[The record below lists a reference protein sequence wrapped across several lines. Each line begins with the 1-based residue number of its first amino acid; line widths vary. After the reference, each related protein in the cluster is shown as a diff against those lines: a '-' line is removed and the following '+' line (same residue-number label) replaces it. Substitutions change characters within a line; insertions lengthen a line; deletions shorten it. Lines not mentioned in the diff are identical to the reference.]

1 MRKEERSMRVT
12 NGKSFFV
19 GIFVI
24 LALFCLAQDLLR
36 AEIGENPE
44 SLKIE
49 NWVEARTVE
58 APWASPW
65 HPNLTLQV
73 SLDALWANSYSP
85 TGKPVELCPSGQ
97 LDLAL
102 VDSFHL
108 ARIGDQ
114 TLRNSSSDFG
124 PQRPSL
130 ESTGKYK
137 SSDSIF
143 TTTLLMTAALNI
155 ADYVL
160 TSEALCYGGV
170 VEGNPMMKN
179 IVKDPY
185 VFAAAKVGVSALN
198 FYLMKN
204 LYKKNRTLAW
214 VLTTVTN
221 FAMTYVVA
229 NNIRV
234 LSDAKNITSFA
245 QRPSGE
251 FLFTHGQARGTLP
264 FGSVRSCPCR
274 FLSSG
279 QDR

>member
-1 MRKEERSMRVT
+1 MRKEERAMRVT
-12 NGKSFFV
+12 YGKSFFV

-24 LALFCLAQDLLR
+24 LTLFCLTQDLLR

-49 NWVEARTVE
+49 NCVEAWSVKI
-58 APWASPW
+58 PWASPW
-65 HPNLTLQV
+65 HLNLTLRV
-73 SLDALWANSYSP
+73 SLDALRANSYSP
-85 TGKPVELCPSGQ
+85 TAKPVELCSSDQ

-108 ARIGDQ
+108 GRVGDQ

-124 PQRPSL
+124 PQRPFL
-130 ESTGKYK
+130 ESIGKYK

-143 TTTLLMTAALNI
+143 TTTLLMTIALNT

-160 TSEALCYGGV
+160 TRKALRYAGV
-170 VEGNPMMKN
+170 AEGNPMMKN
-179 IVKDPY
+179 IAKDPY
-185 VFAAAKVGVSALN
+185 VFAAVKVGVSALN

-229 NNIRV
+229 HNIRV

-245 QRPSGE
+245 RRPSGE
-251 FLFTHGQARGTLP
+251 FLFTHGQARGALP
-264 FGSVRSCPCR
+264 FGSVKPCLCG

>member
-1 MRKEERSMRVT
+1 MHKKERAMRVKY
-12 NGKSFFV
+12 GKSFFV

-24 LALFCLAQDLLR
+24 LTLFCLTQDLLR

-44 SLKIE
+44 SLKIGNCAE
-49 NWVEARTVE
+49 AQSVEI
-58 APWASPW
+58 PWTSSW

-85 TGKPVELCPSGQ
+85 TGKPVELCSSDQ

-108 ARIGDQ
+108 ARVGDQ

-124 PQRPSL
+124 PQRSSL
-130 ESTGKYK
+130 ESIGKSK
-137 SSDSIF
+137 FSDSIF

-160 TSEALCYGGV
+160 TRESLRYDRVA
-170 VEGNPMMKN
+170 EGNPMMKN

-185 VFAAAKVGVSALN
+185 VFAAAKVGVCALN
-198 FYLMKN
+198 FYLMKH

-234 LSDAKNITSFA
+234 LSDAKSYSTRQS
-245 QRPSGE
+245 R
-251 FLFTHGQARGTLP
+251 
-264 FGSVRSCPCR
+264 
-274 FLSSG
+274 
-279 QDR
+279 

>member
-1 MRKEERSMRVT
+1 MRVT

-19 GIFVI
+19 GILVI

-49 NWVEARTVE
+49 NCVEAWSVKI
-58 APWASPW
+58 PWASPW
-65 HPNLTLQV
+65 HLNLTLRV
-73 SLDALWANSYSP
+73 SLDALRANSYSP
-85 TGKPVELCPSGQ
+85 TAKPVELCPSGQ

-108 ARIGDQ
+108 ARVGDQ

-130 ESTGKYK
+130 ESIGKYK

-143 TTTLLMTAALNI
+143 TTTLLMTIALNI
-155 ADYVL
+155 ADYAL
-160 TSEALCYGGV
+160 TKEALRYGGV
-170 VEGNPMMKN
+170 AEGNPMMKN
-179 IVKDPY
+179 IVKNTY
-185 VFAAAKVGVSALN
+185 VFAAVKRGVCALN
-198 FYLMKN
+198 FYAMKE

-221 FAMTYVVA
+221 CAMTYVVA

-234 LSDAKNITSFA
+234 LSDAKSYST
-245 QRPSGE
+245 R
-251 FLFTHGQARGTLP
+251 R
-264 FGSVRSCPCR
+264 
-274 FLSSG
+274 
-279 QDR
+279 

>member
-1 MRKEERSMRVT
+1 MHKKERAMRVKY
-12 NGKSFFV
+12 GKSFFV

-24 LALFCLAQDLLR
+24 LTLFCLTQDLLR

-44 SLKIE
+44 SLKIGNCAE
-49 NWVEARTVE
+49 AQSVET
-58 APWASPW
+58 PWTSSW
-65 HPNLTLQV
+65 HPNLTLRV

-85 TGKPVELCPSGQ
+85 TAKPVELCSSGQ

-108 ARIGDQ
+108 PRVSDQ

-124 PQRPSL
+124 PQKPSL
-130 ESTGKYK
+130 ESIGKSK
-137 SSDSIF
+137 FSDSIF

-160 TSEALCYGGV
+160 TRESLRYDGV
-170 VEGNPMMKN
+170 AEGNPMMKN

-185 VFAAAKVGVSALN
+185 VFAAAKVGVCALN
-198 FYLMKN
+198 FYLMKH

-214 VLTTVTN
+214 VLTTATN

-234 LSDAKNITSFA
+234 LSDAKSYST
-245 QRPSGE
+245 R
-251 FLFTHGQARGTLP
+251 R
-264 FGSVRSCPCR
+264 
-274 FLSSG
+274 
-279 QDR
+279 

>member
-1 MRKEERSMRVT
+1 MRKEERALRVT
-12 NGKSFFV
+12 YRKSFFV

-24 LALFCLAQDLLR
+24 LTLFCFAQDLLR
-36 AEIGENPE
+36 AETGENPE
-44 SLKIE
+44 SLKII
-49 NWVEARTVE
+49 NCVEARSVE
-58 APWASPW
+58 TPWTSSW
-65 HPNLTLQV
+65 HPNLTLRV
-73 SLDALWANSYSP
+73 SLDALWTNSYSP
-85 TGKPVELCPSGQ
+85 TAKPEELCSSDQ

-108 ARIGDQ
+108 TRVGDQ

-130 ESTGKYK
+130 ESIGKSK

-143 TTTLLMTAALNI
+143 TTTLLMNAALNT

-160 TSEALCYGGV
+160 TRESLRYAGV
-170 VEGNPMMKN
+170 AEGNPMMKN
-179 IVKDPY
+179 IAKDPY
-185 VFAAAKVGVSALN
+185 VFAAVKVGVSALN

-221 FAMTYVVA
+221 FAMTYVVGH
-229 NNIRV
+229 NIRV

-245 QRPSGE
+245 RRPSGE

-264 FGSVRSCPCR
+264 FGSVKSCPCL

>member
-1 MRKEERSMRVT
+1 MRKEERAMRVT
-12 NGKSFFV
+12 YGKSFFL

-24 LALFCLAQDLLR
+24 LTLFCLTQDLLR

-44 SLKIE
+44 SLKIG
-49 NWVEARTVE
+49 NWVEAQSVE
-58 APWASPW
+58 TPWTSSW
-65 HPNLTLQV
+65 HPNLTLRA
-73 SLDALWANSYSP
+73 SFDALWANSYSP
-85 TGKPVELCPSGQ
+85 TAKPEELCSSDQ

-108 ARIGDQ
+108 ARVGDQ

-130 ESTGKYK
+130 ESIGKSK

-143 TTTLLMTAALNI
+143 TTTLLMNAALNT

-160 TSEALCYGGV
+160 TRESLRYAGV
-170 VEGNPMMKN
+170 AEGNPMMKN
-179 IVKDPY
+179 IAKDPY
-185 VFAAAKVGVSALN
+185 VFAAVKVGVSALN

-229 NNIRV
+229 HNIRV

-245 QRPSGE
+245 RQPSGE

-264 FGSVRSCPCR
+264 SGSARSGPCQ

-279 QDR
+279 QGR

>member
-1 MRKEERSMRVT
+1 MRKEEKAMRIT
-12 NGKSFFV
+12 YGKSFFV

-24 LALFCLAQDLLR
+24 LTLFCLAQDLLR
-36 AEIGENPE
+36 AEIGENFE

-49 NWVEARTVE
+49 NCVEARSVE
-58 APWASPW
+58 TSWASPW
-65 HPNLTLQV
+65 HLNLTLRT
-73 SLDALWANSYSP
+73 SLDALRANSHSP
-85 TGKPVELCPSGQ
+85 TGKPVELYSSGQ

-102 VDSFHL
+102 IDSFHL
-108 ARIGDQ
+108 AKVGGQ

-130 ESTGKYK
+130 ESIRKFK
-137 SSDSIF
+137 FSDSIF

-160 TSEALCYGGV
+160 TREGLRYDGV
-170 VEGNPMMKN
+170 AERNPMMKN

-185 VFAAAKVGVSALN
+185 VFAAVKLGVSALN

-204 LYKKNRTLAW
+204 LYKKNRILAW

-221 FAMTYVVA
+221 CAMTYVVA

-234 LSDAKNITSFA
+234 LSDAKSYSTG
-245 QRPSGE
+245 R
-251 FLFTHGQARGTLP
+251 
-264 FGSVRSCPCR
+264 
-274 FLSSG
+274 
-279 QDR
+279 

>member
-1 MRKEERSMRVT
+1 MRVT
-12 NGKSFFV
+12 YGKSFFV

-24 LALFCLAQDLLR
+24 LTLFCLAQDLLR
-36 AEIGENPE
+36 AEIGENRE
-44 SLKIE
+44 SLKIG
-49 NWVEARTVE
+49 NCAEARTVE
-58 APWASPW
+58 TPWASRW
-65 HPNLTLQV
+65 HLNLTFRA
-73 SLDALWANSYSP
+73 SLDALRANSYSP

-108 ARIGDQ
+108 ARVGDQ

-130 ESTGKYK
+130 ESIGKYK

-143 TTTLLMTAALNI
+143 TTTLLMNAALNI

-160 TSEALCYGGV
+160 TRKALRYAGLA
-170 VEGNPMMKN
+170 ESNPMMKN
-179 IVKDPY
+179 IAKDPY
-185 VFAAAKVGVSALN
+185 VFAAVKVGVSALN
-198 FYLMKN
+198 FYMMKN

-221 FAMTYVVA
+221 CAMTYVVA

-245 QRPSGE
+245 RRPSGE

-264 FGSVRSCPCR
+264 FGSVRPGPCR

-279 QDR
+279 QGR